1 MAFSTGS
8 RALLQASMR
17 PFVRVKAF
25 LVYFHH
31 SYLPDILELTLVH
44 YSEGQLAVLETKGLV
59 ILHGLHLLAEEI
71 NSELWVGSD
80 LLR

>member
-1 MAFSTGS
+1 MAFTAGS

-31 SYLPDILELTLVH
+31 SYLADILELALVH
-44 YSEGQLAVLETKGLV
+44 YSEGELAVLEAKGLV
-59 ILHGLHLLAEEI
+59 IFHGLHFLAEKL
-71 NSELWVGSD
+71 NSELRVGSD